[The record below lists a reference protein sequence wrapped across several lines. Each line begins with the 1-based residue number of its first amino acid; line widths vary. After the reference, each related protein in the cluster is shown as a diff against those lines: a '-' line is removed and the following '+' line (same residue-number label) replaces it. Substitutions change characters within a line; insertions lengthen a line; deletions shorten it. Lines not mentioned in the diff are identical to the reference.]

1 VIVGESS
8 RGRRLVGRI
17 DRGADLAGA
26 LLDLAASRAVRAAEV
41 RASGALEELE
51 LRWFDQRARAWRPRK
66 LFDPVQLVQ
75 LHGTIAERPERGG
88 RPILDAYVLV
98 STAPSERDSG
108 VILHGGQLVR
118 ARVYSVEFVVDS
130 FDDLTLRRAPD
141 RSLGLD
147 VLRLAAPVGT
157 AEEVV
162 EAPAAIAPAVAEAPS
177 WADVA
182 RASAGGTVEQEP
194 VEDLTEDPV
203 GAGDVIEHPRFGRCV
218 VERIEGDAEFAQV
231 RLRNMRLIRLSL
243 DVLTLVRDG
252 AEPDGARRFRAEVR
266 R

>member
-26 LLDLAASRAVRAAEV
+26 LLDLASSRAVRAAEV
-41 RASGALEELE
+41 RATGALEELE

-75 LHGTIAERPERGG
+75 LQGTIAEREG
-88 RPILDAYVLV
+88 RPILDAQVLV
-98 STAPSERDSG
+98 STAPSDRDSG
-108 VILHGGQLVR
+108 VVLHGGQLVR
-118 ARVYSVEFVVDS
+118 ARVYSVEFVVDA
-130 FDDLTLRRAPD
+130 FDDLTLRRAAD

-147 VLRLAAPVGT
+147 VLRLAAPIGA
-157 AEEVV
+157 AEAPEAPE
-162 EAPAAIAPAVAEAPS
+162 EAPAPIAPAEAEPPS

-182 RASAGGTVEQEP
+182 RASAGGAAEAEP

-231 RLRNMRLIRLSL
+231 RMRNQRLIRLSL